1 MELLAPGGVKAASV
15 KRIMEAGADAL
26 YVGLRADAA
35 PVGQDR
41 AFLNLKPDRYGLRLS
56 DVESLLHECSRAGK
70 RLYVTV
76 NNLIGERAFGAAME
90 QIAEL
95 DRLGVHGLILGD
107 LGLIRASKRRHP
119 DLKVIASIITS
130 TCNAS
135 MARFLR
141 DIGVSRVILERNLAI
156 DEIKKIKEKSG
167 LEVEVFVH
175 GQLCYSYFRFCNL
188 SPYLNGIA
196 CEGPCFDRFATDP
209 STGIPPKGYLL
220 RSKLLNVVQ
229 LLPRLLEAGVDGVKI
244 EGRSKRPAYIAE
256 ITRAFRRAID
266 RAVTGCPLEV
276 DQTLNGDEA
285 KTGTSVFFDGAL
297 PDNASIL
304 WDDRLAW
311 KLAVARPY
319 LTREA
324 IGMRI
329 RQKARRRRGSE

>member
-1 MELLAPGGVKAASV
+1 MDLLAPGGIKAASV
-15 KRIMEAGADAL
+15 KRVMEAGADAL
-26 YVGLRADAA
+26 YVGLRADSTTA
-35 PVGQDR
+35 GRDR
-41 AFLNLKPDRYGLRLS
+41 AFFNLKPDRYGLRLG
-56 DVESLLHECSRAGK
+56 DIESLLGECSKVGK

-76 NNLIGERAFGAAME
+76 NNLIGERAFDAALE

-141 DIGVSRVILERNLAI
+141 DIGVSRVVLERNLTI
-156 DEIKKIKEKSG
+156 DEIKKIKEDSG

-196 CEGPCFDRFATDP
+196 CEGPCFDRFETDP
-209 STGIPPKGYLL
+209 SAGIPSKGYLL

-244 EGRSKRPAYIAE
+244 EGRSKRPAYIEE

-266 RAVTGCPLEV
+266 RAVAGRPLEV
-276 DQTLNGDEA
+276 DQALNGDEV
-285 KTGTSVFFDGAL
+285 KTGTSVFFDGAV
-297 PDNASIL
+297 PDKASIL

-311 KLAVARPY
+311 SVAVSWPY

-329 RQKARRRRGSE
+329 RQKARRWRGGE